1 MRVCMRGATA
11 NGNARASDAVTSGG
25 GILRGYPRRRPC
37 FSRLYMD
44 AVRAR
49 EGIVMRLMTWA
60 FIGAALV
67 FLVFGAFAGYD
78 ALGLIEE
85 GATLL
90 WQSGL

>member
-1 MRVCMRGATA
+1 MRVCMRGAAA
-11 NGNARASDAVTSGG
+11 NGNTHACDAVTSGG
-25 GILRGYPRRRPC
+25 GILWGYPRRRLR
-37 FSRLYMD
+37 FSMRYMD

>member
-1 MRVCMRGATA
+1 MRVCMRGAAT
-11 NGNARASDAVTSGG
+11 NGNAHACDAVTSGG
-25 GILRGYPRRRPC
+25 GILRGYPRRRPR
-37 FSRLYMD
+37 FSMRYMD

-90 WQSGL
+90 WKSGL

>member
-1 MRVCMRGATA
+1 MRVCMRGAAA
-11 NGNARASDAVTSGG
+11 NGNSRACDAVTSGG
-25 GILRGYPRRRPC
+25 GILRGYPRRRPR
-37 FSRLYMD
+37 FSRLYMG

-49 EGIVMRLMTWA
+49 GGIVVRLMTWA

-67 FLVFGAFAGYD
+67 FLVLGAFAGYD

-90 WQSGL
+90 WESGL

>member
-1 MRVCMRGATA
+1 
-11 NGNARASDAVTSGG
+11 
-25 GILRGYPRRRPC
+25 
-37 FSRLYMD
+37 
-44 AVRAR
+44 
-49 EGIVMRLMTWA
+49 MRLMTWA

-90 WQSGL
+90 WESGL